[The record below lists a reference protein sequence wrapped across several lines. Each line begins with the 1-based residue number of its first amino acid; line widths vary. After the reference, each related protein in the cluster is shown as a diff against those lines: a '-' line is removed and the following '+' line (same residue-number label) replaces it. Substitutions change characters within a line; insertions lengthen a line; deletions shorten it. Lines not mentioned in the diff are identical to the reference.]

1 MTRDRIQAL
10 LGDKTSRRNKMA
22 LLADSVAIGDMVEW
36 KWEAVPYRS
45 RLLISVNGGPFIR
58 CRSFDE
64 DVLTTFD
71 DPGAKKK

>member
-45 RLLISVNGGPFIR
+45 RLLISVNGG
-58 CRSFDE
+58 
-64 DVLTTFD
+64 LT
-71 DPGAKKK
+71 